1 MLTVFSANQVLPLVS
16 LFAMKYSRPKNKH
29 NYPKAIEQESPV
41 ELNTRSFDRKAMQ
54 LCAQVRHA
62 LEYAISEALN
72 GEFGVTVLEVIPAPN
87 TSHLLALVQPLE
99 DLSFEESMNLQAE
112 LNKRINV
119 LRTAVSES
127 IHRRKTPGLSFQLVP
142 RPT

>member
-1 MLTVFSANQVLPLVS
+1 
-16 LFAMKYSRPKNKH
+16 
-29 NYPKAIEQESPV
+29 
-41 ELNTRSFDRKAMQ
+41 MQ

-87 TSHLLALVQPLE
+87 TSHLLALVQSLE

-142 RPT
+142 RAT